1 MATWGWV
8 WEPSA
13 VCWQLYVESP
23 SRFAPL
29 GTPERQSL
37 CESHRQRR
45 WLTYWSYNCPTAAL
59 RNCIHTSEPI
69 LPEPTRKPDADRTR
83 SQMDMGCGRMMCD
96 RCPILGEN
104 DGALHSTAAV
114 RLGCPLAVRDG
125 VERPWAVR
133 GRARRQCP
141 VTDMCGRVVVTA
153 RPEREVIR
161 DEVDSSG
168 ETMVTSCK
176 NAEQKEASHVRS
188 KQGHGASHR

>member
-1 MATWGWV
+1 MFFFAEKNPFSALSSGTQCAPWRLVTPPKNLEKYRCLIWKVIIVRQPHCATAYTRL
-8 WEPSA
+8 SRS
-13 VCWQLYVESP
+13 CP
-23 SRFAPL
+23 SRPA
-29 GTPERQSL
+29 E
-37 CESHRQRR
+37 
-45 WLTYWSYNCPTAAL
+45 
-59 RNCIHTSEPI
+59 
-69 LPEPTRKPDADRTR
+69 PDADRTR

-96 RCPILGEN
+96 RCPILGGN

-114 RLGCPLAVRDG
+114 RLGWPLAVRDG

-161 DEVDSSG
+161 DEVGSSG
-168 ETMVTSCK
+168 ETMDTSCK